1 MRGKKMEK
9 IKKMDSKDLLAVLA
23 IAVSGFLF
31 LLLNVIYV
39 FQSSRWNVWMNI
51 GTLLEV
57 ILIVGALTFAILE
70 KKYLAGLVVASL
82 KITLPLGNDFLM
94 PFFRFGIFDL
104 DGLTETFD
112 FIFALLSVAVIA
124 AILIQ
129 TNKSKL
135 VINKLDLKMLL
146 NPLIVLTFLMLYS
159 TYENAV
165 VASLSEILALAL
177 AAYITAKLLF
187 VSVFINVPFM
197 FIQRLANGGNVNLAV
212 ITHFLLGLLLLVYG
226 CYLLFKAFKPKLES
240 HKAAKAK
247 PQPEPKAEPPVVEE
261 VKVEESEPEK
271 EGSVD

>member
-1 MRGKKMEK
+1 
-9 IKKMDSKDLLAVLA
+9 
-23 IAVSGFLF
+23 
-31 LLLNVIYV
+31 
-39 FQSSRWNVWMNI
+39 
-51 GTLLEV
+51 
-57 ILIVGALTFAILE
+57 
-70 KKYLAGLVVASL
+70 
-82 KITLPLGNDFLM
+82 
-94 PFFRFGIFDL
+94 
-104 DGLTETFD
+104 
-112 FIFALLSVAVIA
+112 
-124 AILIQ
+124 
-129 TNKSKL
+129 
-135 VINKLDLKMLL
+135 MLL
-146 NPLIVLTFLMLYS
+146 NPLIVLSFLMLYS

>member
-1 MRGKKMEK
+1 MEK

-39 FQSSRWNVWMNI
+39 FQSSRGNVWMNI

-129 TNKSKL
+129 INKSKL

-197 FIQRLANGGNVNLAV
+197 FIQKLANGDNVNLAV

>member
-1 MRGKKMEK
+1 MEK

-39 FQSSRWNVWMNI
+39 FQSSRGNVWMNI

-82 KITLPLGNDFLM
+82 KITLHFLM
-94 PFFRFGIFDL
+94 PFFRFGIFDS

-129 TNKSKL
+129 
-135 VINKLDLKMLL
+135 INKLDLKMLL

>member
-1 MRGKKMEK
+1 MEK

-39 FQSSRWNVWMNI
+39 FQSSRGNVWMNI

-82 KITLPLGNDFLM
+82 KITLHFLM
-94 PFFRFGIFDL
+94 PFFRFGIFDS

-129 TNKSKL
+129 INKSKL